1 VPEDPRLPEA
11 DASGD
16 PAPRRKTLIELL
28 PRIVSEGRREANRI
42 LEGLSEKDGTRVGLQ
57 TNELV
62 IPSKESN
69 YHDLLSKFAR
79 EVAYEARSTEVPEG
93 AWKNRLIYGDNL
105 LAMQALL
112 AGDSET
118 GLPSMRGK
126 VDLIYIDPPFDSKAD
141 YRTKVT
147 LPGGDIEQRP
157 TTIEQFAYA
166 DTWSRDFG
174 GDIGLVKGTPA
185 YLAYLYPRLVL
196 MRELLSDRGSIYVH
210 LDWHVGHYVK
220 VLLDDV
226 FVNGE
231 FVNEVIWQGAIGDSS
246 AKNKKFIKSHD
257 SIYLYRRD
265 WIEPI
270 WNDVFQE
277 YSEASKSLYRLSDKK
292 GPYRIAPIDNPG
304 GGGYVYDLGLSEK
317 APRNGYRMPEG
328 TAREWLAQGILVVQP
343 GRVPGRKQYMHE
355 LGVRCRDV
363 WSDIKALQ
371 GSEAVGYG
379 TQKPEALLERI
390 VKASSEDGSVVV
402 DFFSGS
408 GTTAAVAEKLGR
420 RWIAV
425 DLGKPACM
433 VTRKRLIDQGAQ
445 PFLYQSIGDY
455 QKEHLASTMG
465 TKYRVGD
472 LAQVVLGL
480 YGALPFPP
488 GDNPNRNLGYLPNSR
503 TLIMIDSPN
512 KLCGRATLERAQR
525 ERGTFRGG
533 WEKIIVLGWNFVPDI
548 GQSIRDLDD
557 PKLEVLVIPPDLLDK
572 LSSKTSYKK
581 LVDSGGVRFSSLQ
594 YLTIKEPR
602 VRMVDRDE
610 VDISVELENYTLLSP
625 DALPLDDA
633 NKEKLR
639 DVIAKSPLDLIE
651 YWSIDPDYDGHVFR
665 STWQDYR
672 GNTENDDDPL
682 RVVRSA
688 KIRVPNRPGPRTICV
703 KAVDVFGWESEVRAT
718 LQPIH

>member
-1 VPEDPRLPEA
+1 M
-11 DASGD
+11 
-16 PAPRRKTLIELL
+16 
-28 PRIVSEGRREANRI
+28 
-42 LEGLSEKDGTRVGLQ
+42 
-57 TNELV
+57 

-69 YHDLLSKFAR
+69 YHDLLSQFAR
-79 EVAYEARSTEVPEG
+79 NVAYEARSTELPEG

-126 VDLIYIDPPFDSKAD
+126 IDLIYIDPPFDSKAD

-147 LPGGDIEQRP
+147 LPGADIEQRP

-174 GDIGLVKGTPA
+174 GDIGLVKGTAA

-196 MRELLSDRGSIYVH
+196 MRELLSDRGSLYVH

-220 VLLDDV
+220 LLLDDV
-226 FVNGE
+226 FGSDHLLSE
-231 FVNEVIWQGAIGDSS
+231 IIWKRTGARSLSKYLNAI
-246 AKNKKFIKSHD
+246 HD
-257 SIYLYRRD
+257 TIYLYTKSTT
-265 WIEPI
+265 PI
-270 WNDVFQE
+270 WHAYSVPQKQE
-277 YSEASKSLYRLSDKK
+277 YLDRFSRVFSDGRRYRTTSL
-292 GPYRIAPIDNPG
+292 IAPG
-304 GGGYVYDLGLSEK
+304 KGYAYEFHGVTKPWRYRREK
-317 APRNGYRMPEG
+317 MEELEAIGRISFTKGG
-328 TAREWLAQGILVVQP
+328 TAEYVRFLDESLSGTPQDLWDD
-343 GRVPGRKQYMHE
+343 VPNVNSQ
-355 LGVRCRDV
+355 
-363 WSDIKALQ
+363 AL
-371 GSEAVGYG
+371 ERTGYQ
-379 TQKPEALLERI
+379 TQKPTRLLDRI
-390 VKASSEDGSVVV
+390 VSASSDESSIVA

-408 GTTAAVAEKLGR
+408 GTTAAVAERLGR
-420 RWIAV
+420 RWITV

-433 VTRKRLIDQGAQ
+433 VARKRLIDGVAQ

-480 YGALPFPP
+480 YGALPFPQ
-488 GDNPNRNLGYLPNSR
+488 GENPNRNLGYLPNSR
-503 TLIMIDSPN
+503 ILVMVDSPN

-533 WEKIIVLGWNFVPDI
+533 WEKIVVLGWNFVPDI

-572 LSSKTSYKK
+572 LSSKASYKK

-594 YLTIKEPR
+594 YLTIKEPLVRR
-602 VRMVDRDE
+602 VDGDE
-610 VDISVELENYTLLSP
+610 VELSVELENYTLLSP

-633 NKEKLR
+633 NKAKLR
-639 DVIAKSPLDLIE
+639 EVIAKSPLDLVE
-651 YWSIDPDYDGHVFR
+651 YWSIDPDYDGQVFR

-672 GNTENDDDPL
+672 ENTENDDDPL
-682 RVVRSA
+682 RVVRA
-688 KIRVPNRPGPRTICV
+688 ATIRVPGRLGPRTICV

-718 LQPIH
+718 LPPVH

>member
-1 VPEDPRLPEA
+1 
-11 DASGD
+11 
-16 PAPRRKTLIELL
+16 
-28 PRIVSEGRREANRI
+28 
-42 LEGLSEKDGTRVGLQ
+42 
-57 TNELV
+57 
-62 IPSKESN
+62 
-69 YHDLLSKFAR
+69 
-79 EVAYEARSTEVPEG
+79 
-93 AWKNRLIYGDNL
+93 
-105 LAMQALL
+105 MQALL
-112 AGDSET
+112 AGDPET

-126 VDLIYIDPPFDSKAD
+126 IDLIYIDPPFDSKAD

-147 LPGGDIEQRP
+147 LPGADIEQRP

-174 GDIGLVKGTPA
+174 GDIGLVKGTGA

-196 MRELLSDRGSIYVH
+196 MRELLSGRGSIYVH

-220 VLLDDV
+220 IMMDEIFGVES
-226 FVNGE
+226 FRNQ
-231 FVNEVIWQGAIGDSS
+231 VIW
-246 AKNKKFIKSHD
+246 H
-257 SIYLYRRD
+257 YRRFSRRSSNGFPRMHD
-265 WIEPI
+265 MLLFYARTAENFYQAIEDSVRS
-270 WNDVFQE
+270 NTRYERGYHVVVDGGH
-277 YSEASKSLYRLSDKK
+277 KK
-292 GPYRIAPIDNPG
+292 LL
-304 GGGYVYDLGLSEK
+304 VYDEARAK
-317 APRNGYRMPEG
+317 ASGVDFSKYDKIVH
-328 TAREWLAQGILVVQP
+328 TSAASTVVS
-343 GRVPGRKQYMHE
+343 
-355 LGVRCRDV
+355 DV
-363 WSDIKALQ
+363 WTLPIINPQAFERVD
-371 GSEAVGYG
+371 YG
-379 TQKPEALLERI
+379 TQKPEALLER
-390 VKASSEDGSVVV
+390 VLRASCPDGGVVA

-408 GTTAAVAEKLGR
+408 GTTAAVAEKLGL
-420 RWIAV
+420 RWIAG

-433 VTRKRLIDQGAQ
+433 VARKRLIDRGAQ

-455 QKEHLASTMG
+455 QKENLASTMG

-503 TLIMIDSPN
+503 TLVMVDSPN

-533 WEKIIVLGWNFVPDI
+533 WEKIVVLGWNFVPDI

-572 LSSKTSYKK
+572 LSSKASYKK

-594 YLTIKEPR
+594 YLTIKEPH
-602 VRMVDRDE
+602 VRKVDGDE
-610 VDISVELENYTLLSP
+610 VELSVELENYTLLSP

-633 NKEKLR
+633 NKAALR
-639 DVIAKSPLDLIE
+639 EVIAKSPLDLIE
-651 YWSIDPDYDGHVFR
+651 YWSIDPDYDGQVFR

-672 GNTENDDDPL
+672 GNSENDDDPL

-688 KIRVPNRPGPRTICV
+688 SIRVPGRPGPRTICV

-718 LQPIH
+718 LAPVH

>member
-1 VPEDPRLPEA
+1 
-11 DASGD
+11 
-16 PAPRRKTLIELL
+16 
-28 PRIVSEGRREANRI
+28 
-42 LEGLSEKDGTRVGLQ
+42 
-57 TNELV
+57 
-62 IPSKESN
+62 
-69 YHDLLSKFAR
+69 
-79 EVAYEARSTEVPEG
+79 
-93 AWKNRLIYGDNL
+93 
-105 LAMQALL
+105 MQALL
-112 AGDSET
+112 AGDPET

-147 LPGGDIEQRP
+147 LPGANIEQRP

-166 DTWSRDFG
+166 DTWSRDFA
-174 GDIGLVKGTPA
+174 GDVGLVRGTAA
-185 YLAYLYPRLVL
+185 YLAYMYPRLVL
-196 MRELLSDRGSIYVH
+196 MQALLKDTGSLYVH
-210 LDWHVGHYVK
+210 LDPTVGHYVK
-220 VLLDDV
+220 ILLDEI
-226 FVNGE
+226 FGKENFQRE
-231 FVNEVIWQGAIGDSS
+231 LIWRIGWISGYKS
-246 AKNKKFIKSHD
+246 AAKNWIRNHDNILFYVKDRAQFYFKKSYIPYPAQYVRRDGNPPTGQGYPIEDTWNCSDLDRMD
-257 SIYLYRRD
+257 SIQ
-265 WIEPI
+265 IMS
-270 WNDVFQE
+270 F
-277 YSEASKSLYRLSDKK
+277 S
-292 GPYRIAPIDNPG
+292 G
-304 GGGYVYDLGLSEK
+304 EK
-317 APRNGYRMPEG
+317 
-328 TAREWLAQGILVVQP
+328 
-343 GRVPGRKQYMHE
+343 
-355 LGVRCRDV
+355 
-363 WSDIKALQ
+363 
-371 GSEAVGYG
+371 VGYA
-379 TQKPEALLERI
+379 TQKNENVLERI
-390 VKASSEDGSVVV
+390 TRASSPDSGLVLDV
-402 DFFSGS
+402 FSGS

-420 RWIAV
+420 KWIAV

-433 VTRKRLIDQGAQ
+433 VTRKRLIDQGAA

-455 QKEHLASTMG
+455 QKEHLAATMG

-480 YGALPFPP
+480 YGALPFPQ
-488 GDNPNRNLGYLPNSR
+488 GENPNRNLGYLPNSR
-503 TLIMIDSPN
+503 TLVMVDSPN

-533 WEKIIVLGWNFVPDI
+533 WEKIVVLGWNFVPDI

-602 VRMVDRDE
+602 VRKVEGDE
-610 VDISVELENYTLLSP
+610 VELSVELENYTLLSP

-639 DVIAKSPLDLIE
+639 EVIAKSPLDLIE
-651 YWSIDPDYDGHVFR
+651 YWSIDPDYDGQVFR

-688 KIRVPNRPGPRTICV
+688 TIRVPDRPGPRTICV

-718 LQPIH
+718 LPPAH